1 MPAAAAPTLF
11 KTMQIDENWTREPI
25 AGLRASHALSPELVR
40 FRGTAWLRIGPSR
53 VCSGRGVF
61 AEREFA
67 GDELILV
74 YDGETCSA
82 ERGRV
87 SQHVAKLCGG
97 YVDVY
102 ASVGGMLNTSASPN
116 AELRLSGGVWARCAI
131 SCGEE
136 VLIPYGRGF
145 SAVHM

>member
-1 MPAAAAPTLF
+1 M
-11 KTMQIDENWTREPI
+11 
-25 AGLRASHALSPELVR
+25 
-40 FRGTAWLRIGPSR
+40 
-53 VCSGRGVF
+53 CSGHGVF

-67 GDELILV
+67 EDELILV
-74 YDGETCSA
+74 YGGETCSA

-116 AELRLSGGVWARCAI
+116 AFVKCLMDADDKPSVVDGCRADASHCRSVASTGT
-131 SCGEE
+131 
-136 VLIPYGRGF
+136 
-145 SAVHM
+145 